1 MSNAG
6 EDTSKPASK
15 PTTGKS
21 ITEPRRPG
29 LVSTITSL
37 LESVGVLNK
46 GSGDS
51 AATPKADDAAQTAG
65 ISSNALNVTRV
76 GGLTALIASAGAAA
90 LAIFN
95 VHKGTDPNSV
105 VVAAYASVGAIVAA
119 GLITAAIIISAD
131 IRARSATNPTPS
143 PSATPSPSTAVQP
156 AARALAP
163 APSAT
168 TDASAFGDAWYRAL
182 SMLHDALAR
191 LEHTP
196 VTPAQGWVDGVTDAW
211 LHAVGSNGKTQNL
224 KPAAAQA
231 ALHAQ
236 LSAGQASVESLLQKL
251 VNDDAP
257 TDAKKTDTIMRVT
270 SVFNLMDQSLP
281 WPN

>member
-1 MSNAG
+1 MSISG
-6 EDTSKPASK
+6 EDPSKQVSKPET
-15 PTTGKS
+15 TTGD
-21 ITEPRRPG
+21 TTMEPRGNG
-29 LVSTITSL
+29 LVSTVTSL
-37 LESVGVLNK
+37 FESIGVLNK
-46 GSGDS
+46 GSSDS

-95 VHKGTDPNSV
+95 VHKGVDQASV
-105 VVAAYASVGAIVAA
+105 VVAAYVSVGAIVAA
-119 GLITAAIIISAD
+119 GLLTAAIIISAD
-131 IRARSATNPTPS
+131 IRARSATNPTAS
-143 PSATPSPSTAVQP
+143 PSATPPP
-156 AARALAP
+156 AAKP
-163 APSAT
+163 AT
-168 TDASAFGDAWYRAL
+168 TDAAAFGDAWYRAL
-182 SMLHDALAR
+182 SILHDAVAR

-196 VTPAQGWVDGVTDAW
+196 VAPVQGWVDGVTAAW
-211 LHAVGSNGKTQNL
+211 LDAVGSNGKTQNL
-224 KPAAAQA
+224 KPADAQT

-257 TDAKKTDTIMRVT
+257 TDAKKADTITRIT
-270 SVFNLMDQSLP
+270 SVFNLMDQRLP